1 MFESA
6 PRKVFWSDV
15 RIAVEAMGTANAAI
29 RPNLLDIPVENLY
42 QTVIEAHTAVVEAIL
57 PQLPKA
63 QPRQHWFN
71 SHCMRLVDRPN
82 DARQQGVSEEEIRM
96 MTSEIRR
103 ECRRAKNEF
112 LRTAVAKQDWVGI
125 RKLKRF
131 RAQQARIK
139 DSYGNVQPSPQGSV
153 YKP

>member
-1 MFESA
+1 
-6 PRKVFWSDV
+6 
-15 RIAVEAMGTANAAI
+15 
-29 RPNLLDIPVENLY
+29 
-42 QTVIEAHTAVVEAIL
+42 
-57 PQLPKA
+57 
-63 QPRQHWFN
+63 
-71 SHCMRLVDRPN
+71 MRLVDRPN